1 MAKYSG
7 KTVTVNQPINDIYN
21 KVSNLSSFQQRLDQL
36 PEEARQKLGTVRFTD
51 DKLIIEAPAVGEIT
65 FVIAERLA
73 PTLLRL
79 SAENSPV
86 PFNIIMN
93 FKETGADTTEVRTDL
108 DVEIPAMLRPLIGG
122 KMQEAADKFGEM
134 FANFFGA

>member
-7 KTVTVNQPINDIYN
+7 KTATVRQPINDIYN
-21 KVSNLSSFQQRLDQL
+21 KVSNLNSFQQRLDEL
-36 PEEARQKLGTVRFTD
+36 PEEARQKLGAVKFTD
-51 DKLIIEAPAVGEIT
+51 DRLIIQAPGVGEIT
-65 FVIAERLA
+65 FVVAERIE

-93 FKETGADTTEVRTDL
+93 FKEIDPATTEVATDL
-108 DVEIPAMLRPLIGG
+108 DVEIPAMLRPLVGG

-134 FANFFGA
+134 FSNFFGS

>member
-7 KTVTVNQPINDIYN
+7 KTAVVNQPINDIYN
-21 KVSNLSSFQQRLDQL
+21 RVSNLNSFQQRLDEL
-36 PEEARQKLGTVRFTD
+36 PEEARRKLGDVKFTD
-51 DKLIIEAPAVGEIT
+51 DKIIIQAPAVGEIT
-65 FVIAERLA
+65 FAVAERTA

-79 SAENSPV
+79 AAENSPV

-93 FKETGADTTEVRTDL
+93 FKEVDPTTTHVTTDL
-108 DVEIPAMLRPLIGG
+108 EVEIPAMLRPLIGG

-134 FANFFGA
+134 FSNFFGA